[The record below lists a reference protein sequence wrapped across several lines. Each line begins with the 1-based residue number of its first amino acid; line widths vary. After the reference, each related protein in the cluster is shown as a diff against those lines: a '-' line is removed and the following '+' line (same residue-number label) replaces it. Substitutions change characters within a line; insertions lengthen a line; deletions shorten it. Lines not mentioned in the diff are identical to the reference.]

1 MEGKNLQIAI
11 CDDEKESCCQLEE
24 ILLHILGNIG
34 QAYQI
39 SCFTDAAAL
48 LGAGIDFDMVFL
60 DIEMPGM
67 DGLSLA
73 QEIRVSMPECILIFV
88 TAFQEYVFDVFALE
102 AADYLCK
109 PVDAEK
115 LGQTVMRVIR
125 KLEGQTLLIQT
136 AHSCKTVK
144 LNQIYYCEVINRK
157 IYLHLRDEVID
168 YYGKLSVLEV
178 QLGSRFYKCH
188 RSYLVNLDYLAEM
201 IEGQAVLANGA
212 RIPVSRLR
220 RGALMEALL
229 WHIKGKGKI

>member
-1 MEGKNLQIAI
+1 MEGKDLQIAI
-11 CDDEKESCCQLEE
+11 CDDEKEFCCQLEE
-24 ILLHILGNIG
+24 MLLHIMENTGHT
-34 QAYQI
+34 YQI
-39 SCFTDAAAL
+39 SCFTEAAAL
-48 LGAGIDFDMVFL
+48 LGSGINFDMVFL

-73 QEIRVSMPECILIFV
+73 REIRTTMPECILIFV

-115 LGQTVMRVIR
+115 LGNAVMRAVR
-125 KLEGQTLLIQT
+125 KLEGQALLVQT
-136 AHSCKTVK
+136 IHSCKTVK
-144 LNQIYYCEVINRK
+144 LNQSYYCEVINRK
-157 IYLHLRDEVID
+157 IYLHLREEVID
-168 YYGKLSVLEV
+168 YYGRLSGLEA

-188 RSYLVNLDYLAEM
+188 RSYLVNLDYLVE
-201 IEGQAVLANGA
+201 ITEGQAVLANGA
-212 RIPVSRLR
+212 HIPVSRLR